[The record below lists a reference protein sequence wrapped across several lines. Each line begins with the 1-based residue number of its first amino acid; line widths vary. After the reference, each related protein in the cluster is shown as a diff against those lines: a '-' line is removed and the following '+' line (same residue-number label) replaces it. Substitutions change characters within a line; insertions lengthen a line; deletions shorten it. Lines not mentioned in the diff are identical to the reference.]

1 MVEIPA
7 QTIGHVN
14 SLNARALIVVNSK
27 ERDAGGIA
35 GPMGMIDG
43 SSRAVAVLLVG
54 VAYFERS

>member
-27 ERDAGGIA
+27 ERDAAALPAQWG
-35 GPMGMIDG
+35 
-43 SSRAVAVLLVG
+43 
-54 VAYFERS
+54 